1 MDAKKKPRDRRERF
15 YCAYADM
22 LGARRK
28 GDPGKRRPG
37 ECWNGGREVEVRRR
51 SWTRSLPYRAKM
63 IARWRDKQRTTE
75 SAEVRRGHGGAG
87 GRARP

>member
-15 YCAYADM
+15 YCAYSDM

-28 GDPGKRRPG
+28 GDPGKRK
-37 ECWNGGREVEVRRR
+37 RE
-51 SWTRSLPYRAKM
+51 KK
-63 IARWRDKQRTTE
+63 ITTE
-75 SAEVRRGHGGAG
+75 AAEFRRGNGGAG